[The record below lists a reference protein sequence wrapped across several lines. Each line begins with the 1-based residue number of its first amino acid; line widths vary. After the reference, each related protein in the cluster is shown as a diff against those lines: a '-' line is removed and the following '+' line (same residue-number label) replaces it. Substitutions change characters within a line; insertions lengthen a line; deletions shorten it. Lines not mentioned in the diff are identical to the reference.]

1 MDPDLISDTGDT
13 LVIVSYIFTA
23 CPGCPG
29 CFIFFCWLNQS
40 TPWPIRPWRISPATV
55 LGFSRRV
62 FGGFYPSKLWWFAM
76 FSPSKLGLTIKNW
89 PSKFSKFPPAKSLA
103 KSCFFSDSGHLE
115 NLGLQQEKATNEHG
129 WAGVICHY
137 FLLPQNGTAIYQRMT
152 SGIELHGKST
162 RNGESHSFFF
172 ASIPWKSQCNSH
184 SFQKMGLS
192 SLFQNASFSAP
203 GSIQGGRERGGTG
216 HRLSLVIRD
225 GRHNPVN
232 PVGSSKPWSFSVSGL
247 PRRWIFELLGG
258 LVAINFIFPLI
269 LGCCPHPNWLSYF
282 SEGFKPPTS

>member
-162 RNGESHSFFF
+162 RNGESHSFFLHQ
-172 ASIPWKSQCNSH
+172 SHENPNVIPIVFRKWDYLPYFRMHHFPRQARSKAEESEEEPGIDWAWWSAMAVTIRWIRWDLPSH
-184 SFQKMGLS
+184 GV
-192 SLFQNASFSAP
+192 SLFQGYPGGGFLSCLVVWLPSTLFS
-203 GSIQGGRERGGTG
+203 
-216 HRLSLVIRD
+216 H
-225 GRHNPVN
+225 
-232 PVGSSKPWSFSVSGL
+232 
-247 PRRWIFELLGG
+247 
-258 LVAINFIFPLI
+258 
-269 LGCCPHPNWLSYF
+269 
-282 SEGFKPPTS
+282 